1 MIEYVKLCPITILE
15 KKDLE
20 KRQYNFKKDKY

>member
-1 MIEYVKLCPITILE
+1 LKSILE

-20 KRQYNFKKDKY
+20 KKELKK